1 MHARCSLLLSNQP
14 MFVACIRRQC
24 ITAIRYV
31 MQHQK
36 PLSSSA
42 VGVDLVAPRLVLSAA
57 SGDPL
62 IQHGGTVSPGNARA
76 LWAPVT
82 AGSNNSWRLE
92 TGEEEEEIQPGL
104 CSNDWI
110 GQFCGSMVGFVLGC
124 GGSKWNIQKL
134 HHSHAKDKKR

>member
-1 MHARCSLLLSNQP
+1 
-14 MFVACIRRQC
+14 MFVACIQRQC
-24 ITAIRYV
+24 ITTIRYT
-31 MQHQK
+31 MRYQK
-36 PLSSSA
+36 LLPSST
-42 VGVDLVAPRLVLSAA
+42 VGVNLVAPRLVLSAA

-62 IQHGGTVSPGNARA
+62 IQHGGTVSAGNARA